1 MPATLSTTHHL
12 CAFRTNLSRIGQ
24 FITTPHEPSLCSN
37 DRHQEMNMTDFTV
50 HAIETAPEQS
60 VALLQGAE
68 KAWGFVP
75 NLIGVLAESPAAA
88 EAYLTLS
95 QIFDKSSLS
104 PVERQ
109 VAILAIS
116 RYNECDYCMAAH
128 SVIASMQTVPADVI
142 QAIRDDQPL
151 ADTKLEALRAFA
163 TMVVDKRGWVSNE
176 DVLAFLSAGYT
187 RAQILEIIVAAS
199 LKTLSNYANH
209 LVETPLDD
217 AFSSRAWQPLKNP
230 AA

>member
-1 MPATLSTTHHL
+1 MPTTLSTDHHL
-12 CAFRTNLSRIGQ
+12 CVFRTTLSRIDQ
-24 FITTPHEPSLCSN
+24 FITTPNGASLSTN
-37 DRHQEMNMTDFTV
+37 DRHLDMNMTNFTV
-50 HAIETAPEQS
+50 HTLETAPEHS
-60 VALLQGAE
+60 IASLQRAE
-68 KAWGFVP
+68 KDWGFVP

-88 EAYLTLS
+88 EAYLALS

-104 PVERQ
+104 PTERQ

-128 SVIASMQTVPADVI
+128 SVIASMQAVPADVI
-142 QAIRDDQPL
+142 QAIRDDQPI
-151 ADTKLEALRAFA
+151 ADTKLETLRTFA
-163 TMVVDKRGWVSNE
+163 TTVVDKRGWVSDE

-187 RAQILEIIVAAS
+187 QAQILEVIVAAS

-217 AFSSRAWQPLKNP
+217 AFSSRAWQPLKKP